1 MPLKSISEPKIVKD
15 NVRNPI
21 KDKVPIIGR
30 SIQGSWRVG
39 SFNDW
44 DGKNPENIKTSKI
57 RITDPKN
64 IRLPPALIMVS
75 IDSLDWLTFCQRV
88 KQRLSVINIVNK
100 NKRHEK
106 RITIWIH

>member
-1 MPLKSISEPKIVKD
+1 MPLRSISEPKIVND
-15 NVRNPI
+15 NVRVPI

-64 IRLPPALIMVS
+64 IKLPPALIIVS
-75 IDSLDWLTFCQRV
+75 IDS
-88 KQRLSVINIVNK
+88 
-100 NKRHEK
+100 
-106 RITIWIH
+106 WID

>member
-1 MPLKSISEPKIVKD
+1 MPLRSISEPKIVND
-15 NVRNPI
+15 NVRVPI

-75 IDSLDWLTFCQRV
+75 IDSLYWLTFCQRV
-88 KQRLSVINIVNK
+88 KQRLSVINIAK
-100 NKRHEK
+100 
-106 RITIWIH
+106 TWT

>member
-1 MPLKSISEPKIVKD
+1 MIPLRSISEPKIVKD
-15 NVRNPI
+15 NVSVPI

-64 IRLPPALIMVS
+64 IKLPPALIIVS
-75 IDSLDWLTFCQRV
+75 IDSLDWLTFLFNTKTKIISHQYW
-88 KQRLSVINIVNK
+88 
-100 NKRHEK
+100 E
-106 RITIWIH
+106 

>member
-1 MPLKSISEPKIVKD
+1 MEIIPLRSISEPKIVND
-15 NVRNPI
+15 NVRVPI

-64 IRLPPALIMVS
+64 IKLPPALIIVS
-75 IDSLDWLTFCQRV
+75 IDSLDWLTFLLNTKTKIISHQYW
-88 KQRLSVINIVNK
+88 
-100 NKRHEK
+100 E
-106 RITIWIH
+106 